1 MVQEYQILATIN
13 KRKSAPQTLFA
24 KRTLVNGPA
33 FIDWAKRV
41 GFKTTQDP
49 KDLHVTLAYSKAP
62 LAWPS
67 PQGGELT
74 VPATAEGRSV
84 VPLGDQGAVVLK
96 FNSPELA
103 ARWQELKD
111 AGASWDYA
119 GYQPHV
125 TVSWKADGLDTSK
138 IKPYD
143 GELVFGPEVF
153 KPVNPDGFTPK
164 VEKLGVEIPFVKI
177 GGDDQRMAWGWA
189 SVHVKDGETVVDLQK
204 DAIEPEELVRA
215 TTEFMED
222 VRKAQEMHNSSGEQ
236 VGTVVHSFPLTFEL
250 AKAFGI
256 KCDQEGWMVGVKV
269 HSNKVWKR
277 IKNRE
282 LVAFSIGG
290 SGERV
295 PM

>member
-1 MVQEYQILATIN
+1 MFHEREVLAAIN
-13 KRKSAPQTLFA
+13 KRKPAPQTLFA
-24 KRTLVNGPA
+24 SRPLKNAPD
-33 FIDWAKRV
+33 FIKWAKGA

-49 KDLHVTLAYSKAP
+49 TAMHATLAYSKTP
-62 LAWPS
+62 LQWPE
-67 PQGGELT
+67 PKGDT
-74 VPATAEGRSV
+74 VVVSSGKGDRSV
-84 VPLGDQGAVVLK
+84 QPLGDQGAVVLK

-125 TVSWKADGLDTSK
+125 TVSWNADGLDTSK
-138 IKPYD
+138 VKPYD

-153 KPVNPDGFTPK
+153 KPLNDFKPP

-177 GGDDQRMAWGWA
+177 SDGDQHMAWGWA
-189 SVHVKDGETVVDLQK
+189 SVHVKDGQTVVDLQK
-204 DAIEPEELVRA
+204 DAIEPDELVRA

-222 VRKAQEMHNSSGEQ
+222 VRKAQEMHDASGKQ
-236 VGTVVHSFPLTFEL
+236 IGVVVHSFPLTFEL

-256 KCDQEGWMVGVKV
+256 NCDKEGWMVGVKV
-269 HSNKVWKR
+269 YSDKVWKR
-277 IKNRE
+277 IKNGE